1 MQACRRAG
9 VLSLRRSGWSPSPVQ
24 PAPIDKPPPRRSANF
39 QALGQQQWATGSGK
53 QAAGPKPKVLPNLCW
68 ARILNVRHTHLTY
81 CQNRE
86 TSGCICIQNVP
97 DAVLHFPC
105 RALGIDLWQRGERR
119 FCSGSRLD
127 HEEAL
132 QQPLT
137 ACMNPSATAATE
149 CPCQRHGR
157 GNCKA
162 RVQANP
168 QKRESFALPA
178 KLKAQET
185 TQHPHQTAHS
195 KEGVRDW
202 AVALCKDTGHLRDST
217 AETALFSAHPT
228 RCVEGVGCALP
239 NFLWH

>member
-1 MQACRRAG
+1 MVSQ
-9 VLSLRRSGWSPSPVQ
+9 SGRVQ

-105 RALGIDLWQRGERR
+105 RALGIDLWQQGERR

-137 ACMNPSATAATE
+137 ACRNPSATAATE
-149 CPCQRHGR
+149 FPCQRHGR
-157 GNCKA
+157 GNCQA
-162 RVQANP
+162 RVQARP
-168 QKRESFALPA
+168 QKRGSWALLVEPERRHTDT
-178 KLKAQET
+178 QET
-185 TQHPHQTAHS
+185 TQQSHRAARPG
-195 KEGVRDW
+195 EGVRYW
-202 AVALCKDTGHLRDST
+202 SVGLYFCTELARDSKT
-217 AETALFSAHPT
+217 
-228 RCVEGVGCALP
+228 
-239 NFLWH
+239 